1 MSEHRKGLYFADIYK
16 NGREFL
22 CDEISETDLIVN
34 DRFDSDLLEW
44 WQTKAIKRYTKLH
57 DEGRLDD
64 SNLWYDDLNE
74 NTIKSWFNARGIEE
88 LG

>member
-22 CDEISETDLIVN
+22 CDEISEDDLIVN

-57 DEGRLDD
+57 DEGRLDE
-64 SNLWYDDLNE
+64 NTLWYDDLNE
-74 NTIKSWFNARGIEE
+74 NTIKSWFSARGIEE
-88 LG
+88 LV